1 MQKEVKPYKVD
12 YERDGVVSNVIV
24 LASSAEEALKK
35 AKEELKERIEQVPK
49 GGGDSDDSNNVR
61 KCRG

>member
-12 YERDGVVSNVIV
+12 YERGGVVSNVIV

-35 AKEELKERIEQVPK
+35 AKEELEKEN
-49 GGGDSDDSNNVR
+49 D
-61 KCRG
+61 